1 MSKLTQQLHSLLTIN
16 TNGLELAKLQDLLD
30 VSSADLDKSIKEL
43 SMYLKESG
51 VVLLQTDTSLQ
62 IAARTDILPT
72 SLQKELQTEQLSPA
86 LLEVLAIVAYHQPIT
101 QLEIETMR
109 GIGSE
114 QTIKGLLER
123 NLITAKTKKVDGIS
137 IPHYAT
143 TQVFLA
149 HLGITSLKE
158 LPLLDKKKGANAS

>member
-1 MSKLTQQLHSLLTIN
+1 MSTLTQQLHSLLTIN
-16 TNGLELAKLQDLLD
+16 TYGLELAKLQDLLD
-30 VSSADLDKSIKEL
+30 VSSADLEKSIEEL
-43 SMYLKESG
+43 SGYLKESG

-86 LLEVLAIVAYHQPIT
+86 LLEVLTIVAYHQPIT

-137 IPHYAT
+137 IPHYVT